1 VRTASN
7 HIQCTMVLKRL
18 LVQIVLVC
26 AEFMLSLVK
35 SVESDK
41 ILLSYDVDSLMRDKA
56 RQHQYNITVKNKCES
71 LVDPLDDV
79 NIRT

>member
-1 VRTASN
+1 
-7 HIQCTMVLKRL
+7 MVLKRL

-41 ILLSYDVDSLMRDKA
+41 IGLLLSYDVDSLMRDKA